1 MNIIDSIRSVGARIK
16 TRFAAA
22 RRSCERG
29 AITAEYTLVT
39 LVGATVALLLM
50 NWAKGGAL
58 ADFFQKIFDK
68 VVALF
73 SCWTRLGRGA
83 LRAPRPANQDGPEV
97 GCHIYGIESMV
108 PWT

>member
-1 MNIIDSIRSVGARIK
+1 MKVMRRVRSLV
-16 TRFAAA
+16 
-22 RRSCERG
+22 RRERG

-58 ADFFQKIFDK
+58 ANFFQTIFDK

-73 SCWTRLGRGA
+73 S
-83 LRAPRPANQDGPEV
+83 
-97 GCHIYGIESMV
+97 
-108 PWT
+108 

>member
-1 MNIIDSIRSVGARIK
+1 MAVRLEEERGKGMRFIKGLITAVGGLRARI
-16 TRFAAA
+16 TEEA
-22 RRSCERG
+22 G

-39 LVGATVALLLM
+39 LVGATIALLLM

-73 SCWTRLGRGA
+73 A
-83 LRAPRPANQDGPEV
+83 
-97 GCHIYGIESMV
+97 
-108 PWT
+108 